1 LEESILVMEKD
12 GVKTFYAKD
21 QKAWRNWLD
30 KNHLKEK
37 SVWLI
42 IYKKGSS
49 TPSIYYPEAVD
60 EALCFGWID
69 SKPNKR
75 DEESYFQFFAKRNP
89 KSNWS
94 KINKEKVAKLMK
106 LGLIEKA
113 GLEMIELAKKTGTWD
128 ALNEV
133 EEIVMPDDLQKAF
146 SKNKIAATNFEVF
159 PRSTKKGILDWILNA
174 KRQETRQK
182 RIEETVNLAKKNIR
196 ANQYRQ

>member
-1 LEESILVMEKD
+1 VEAKD

-21 QKAWRNWLD
+21 QKTWRAWLK
-30 KNHLKEK
+30 KNHSKEK

-42 IYKKGSS
+42 FYRKKSS
-49 TPSIYYPEAVD
+49 TPSVYYPEAVD

-94 KINKEKVAKLMK
+94 KINKEKVTKLIK
-106 LGLIEKA
+106 LGKMEKA
-113 GLEMIELAKKTGTWD
+113 GLEMIKLAKKTGTWD

-133 EEIVMPDDLQKAF
+133 EEIVVPVDLQKAF
-146 SKNKIAATNFEVF
+146 AKNKMAATNFEAF
-159 PRSTKKGILDWILNA
+159 PRSTKKGILDWIRNA
-174 KRQETRQK
+174 KRPETRQK
-182 RIEETVNLAKKNIR
+182 RIEQILNLAEKNIR
-196 ANQYRQ
+196 ANQYQRK